1 MSATTAQPI
10 TGHAN
15 QSAPLGAVAILVGA
29 LALGAVG
36 LAIGQGYKSA
46 PAAGVVP
53 ADVQAALYAHRMGE
67 KASLFSAE
75 DPFLIQHRGELK
87 DRGSDPATGFPSPV
101 SGQGTGGTIER
112 SPRSGGHHPR

>member
-53 ADVQAALYAHRMGE
+53 ADVQAAILMHSRSE
-67 KASLFSAE
+67 FN
-75 DPFLIQHRGELK
+75 
-87 DRGSDPATGFPSPV
+87 DRWNAPATGFPSAV
-101 SGQGTGGTIER
+101 SGEATGGTTDR